1 MDIKS
6 FAAGFGILGLPILL
20 GLLHGLSPCEHS
32 WPILAPFAITAKTM
46 KRLFYVSLMFCA
58 GTTVACVL
66 IGIAFGV
73 VGDFIPMSWSAY
85 MGAGTA
91 GILIILG
98 IILVFKP
105 TWLHFDHEHEDDH
118 GHDHEHIHD
127 KGHSH
132 QASKVHKEEH
142 SHSSKHT
149 HSKSHSHQEHSHD
162 HDHKHSHSS
171 DEGEKH
177 AKGHS
182 HNPGPAKPK
191 KKKFKHGVYWGMFSL
206 SFINMIIPCP
216 TTVPM
221 YTLALNSGSIL
232 NSMMIFLAYAVATTA
247 VLLVLTYFLGK
258 ASQFLKKFNQEKYE
272 ILLTRVSGILIAL
285 FGIYM
290 ALVQFESFKHIKPD
304 WIL

>member
-1 MDIKS
+1 MDIKN

-46 KRLFYVSLMFCA
+46 KKLFYISLMFCA

-66 IGIAFGV
+66 LGLAFGL
-73 VGDFIPMSWSAY
+73 VGDFIPMNWSAY

-98 IILVFKP
+98 IILIFKP

-118 GHDHEHIHD
+118 GHDH
-127 KGHSH
+127 GHSH
-132 QASKVHKEEH
+132 
-142 SHSSKHT
+142 SHET
-149 HSKSHSHQEHSHD
+149 SHGHEGHSHD
-162 HDHKHSHSS
+162 HDH
-171 DEGEKH
+171 
-177 AKGHS
+177 GHS
-182 HNPGPAKPK
+182 HNPGPAKPN
-191 KKKFKHGVYWGMFSL
+191 KKKFKHGIYWGMFSL

-216 TTVPM
+216 TTVPI

-232 NSMMIFLAYAVATTA
+232 NSMMIFLAYAVATTT
-247 VLLVLTYFLGK
+247 VLLIMTYFIGK

-272 ILLTRVSGILIAL
+272 ILLTRVSGVLIAL
-285 FGIYM
+285 FGVYM
-290 ALVQFESFKHIKPD
+290 ALVQFEGFKHLKPN